1 MHGRNAPGWCLIPI
15 SLPAVADAT
24 MLSKEENNQVLIIVG
39 GSFLSAEVEDRRGE
53 EERLVIDN

>member
-1 MHGRNAPGWCLIPI
+1 
-15 SLPAVADAT
+15 